1 MKDKFLRLLEKII
14 AFFVGSKPQEEEKKK
29 VFDKD
34 IEEWDFIPGF
44 NEKYKI
50 STHGRV
56 VSLIGSK
63 PRVLK
68 YSKYTDKLG
77 HLHVDL
83 TKNKGKGSTR
93 RSVMRLM
100 AKVFLGKEPGQH
112 EIATALDGDLN
123 NTHISNITMKNL
135 RQTNKQKGKTLPI
148 GVFERKNGKFVG
160 QFAFRGTVVYVGT
173 FDNPEEAAKQR
184 QIKMDKYEKEYNDK
198 RRTSGNI
205 PNFR

>member
-14 AFFVGSKPQEEEKKK
+14 AFFVRSKPEEKEKQRT
-29 VFDKD
+29 FDKD
-34 IEEWDFIPGF
+34 TEEWEFIPGF
-44 NEKYKI
+44 NKRYKI

-63 PRVLK
+63 PRILK
-68 YSKYTDKLG
+68 YSKYTDNFG
-77 HLHVDL
+77 HLQVDL
-83 TKNKGKGSTR
+83 AKNKGKGSTR

-100 AKVFLGKEPGQH
+100 AKVFLGQEPGQC

-148 GVFERKNGKFVG
+148 GVFKRKNGKFVS
-160 QFAFRGTVVYVGT
+160 QFAFRGKVVYVGT
-173 FDNPEEAAKQR
+173 FDNPEKAAKQR

-198 RRTSGNI
+198 RRTTGDI
-205 PNFR
+205 PDLR